1 MACSAVP
8 PLATSAHGPAVSPV
22 LATAVQLQQ
31 TYNQTGEAGQVRAQD
46 PPDGAA
52 PRRPRRPPRVPERGV
67 PERRAGRVQ
76 TQFGYGFGPRYAG
89 YSQVRGP
96 PRPVRLVTRADHS
109 EAQ

>member
-46 PPDGAA
+46 PPTALPLAA
-52 PRRPRRPPRVPERGV
+52 PAAHRACLSEGCLSAGLGGCRRSSATASARATQATRRWG
-67 PERRAGRVQ
+67 A
-76 TQFGYGFGPRYAG
+76 
-89 YSQVRGP
+89 
-96 PRPVRLVTRADHS
+96 RPAHFVL
-109 EAQ
+109 